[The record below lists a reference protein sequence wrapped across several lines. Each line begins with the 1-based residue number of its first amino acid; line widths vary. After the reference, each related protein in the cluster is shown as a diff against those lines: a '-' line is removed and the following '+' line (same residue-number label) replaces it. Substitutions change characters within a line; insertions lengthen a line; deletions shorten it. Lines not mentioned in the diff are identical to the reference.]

1 VGLIA
6 LPYTLTPGTTARAGE
21 VMADLVAIISAANG
35 NLDGDNIATGN
46 SVATGPSTS
55 SGSGTDIALANHTH
69 AVQGME
75 ALSADPVTG
84 NFVGREYFNTSTLKV
99 RLCVATGGVGTWLT
113 TGNLSA
119 SELPAHGSRHATGGG
134 DPLAANSVDATMRA
148 SQTVATA
155 TQASDVLLPASTW
168 TTIVDLSVST
178 TNAQTLACALH
189 NQVVNSS
196 GSAQPTVFFRVQDH
210 TASDVT
216 IFRSERT
223 RLDTTATGNDRQT
236 PGYTFYY
243 TTPSGGARTLRLQ
256 AWCGTNNVITVTKPT
271 TIGGDATIEPNIKAV
286 IV

>member
-1 VGLIA
+1 MGLVA
-6 LPYTLTPGTTARAGE
+6 EPYTLTPGQPARASE
-21 VMADLVAIISAANG
+21 VMANLIAILNALNG
-35 NLDGDNIATGN
+35 GIDGDNAVTGTA
-46 SVATGPSTS
+46 VATGPSS
-55 SGSGTDIALANHTH
+55 SAGSGTDLALANHTH
-69 AVQGME
+69 AVKGVE
-75 ALSADPVTG
+75 NLSADPSTG
-84 NFVGREYFNTSTLKV
+84 NEVGRLYFNTSTLKL
-99 RLCVATGGVGTWLT
+99 RMCIATGGSGTWLT
-113 TGNLSA
+113 VANLSA
-119 SELPAHGSRHATGGG
+119 SELVVHASQHATGGD
-134 DPLAANSVDATMRA
+134 DPLPDNVVATNMRG
-148 SQTVATA
+148 SQTPATA

-178 TNAQTLACALH
+178 TNVQTLACALH

-196 GSAQPTVFFRVQDH
+196 GSAQPTVFFRVLDH

-286 IV
+286 IL